1 MARWKRN
8 CTDWA
13 PKMCA
18 FARLSGSWCA
28 NVAWWHS
35 KCVRAELREPNEA
48 EMGNG
53 KSGVGGFRYNLF
65 WSAQERTRYLP
76 SIECLGNIQVTRSD
90 FMSTCSLW
98 LRNSDLKLGTSPP
111 GSKKLGARTC
121 LGTQRRSV
129 NVTYRWNMVE
139 LQFSF
144 LQSFAAFVVYTS
156 VVTRKLLSVLAAW
169 LRFPA
174 VRSIPREI
182 FNALPKKAQR
192 RQRFSWHLITA
203 LLHHAFQDFSRLLN
217 ASIFPLWWS
226 LNPRPDASTLPRY
239 SCRRTWARTCGA
251 AITCHVHDVHDTP
264 AVINMNI
271 SIYKSILCTVYNI
284 YIHIIYIYMYT
295 HLYTNTVKYT
305 YIYEHSLRTVH
316 VLWCLQFEDSVKAAR
331 KRTGKCGSVEK
342 PMLARGQVQANVR
355 FVCAS
360 FAKAKRQ
367 NAVDWVLW
375 IASFS
380 VGHFCLDTIT
390 FNPH

>member
-1 MARWKRN
+1 MKKKLYGLGPQNVCLCPVVR
-8 CTDWA
+8 
-13 PKMCA
+13 
-18 FARLSGSWCA
+18 SWCA

-35 KCVRAELREPNEA
+35 KCVCAELREPNEA

-139 LQFSF
+139 HGGTAIFF

-156 VVTRKLLSVLAAW
+156 VVTRKLLSVFGSW

-182 FNALPKKAQR
+182 FNTLPKRCREDKK
-192 RQRFSWHLITA
+192 FLTS
-203 LLHHAFQDFSRLLN
+203 HHCVAPSCFSRLFKTFQCFN
-217 ASIFPLWWS
+217 F
-226 LNPRPDASTLPRY
+226 STLMVLESSSR
-239 SCRRTWARTCGA
+239 CVDFA
-251 AITCHVHDVHDTP
+251 AI
-264 AVINMNI
+264 
-271 SIYKSILCTVYNI
+271 
-284 YIHIIYIYMYT
+284 
-295 HLYTNTVKYT
+295 
-305 YIYEHSLRTVH
+305 
-316 VLWCLQFEDSVKAAR
+316 
-331 KRTGKCGSVEK
+331 
-342 PMLARGQVQANVR
+342 
-355 FVCAS
+355 
-360 FAKAKRQ
+360 
-367 NAVDWVLW
+367 
-375 IASFS
+375 
-380 VGHFCLDTIT
+380 
-390 FNPH
+390 

>member
-139 LQFSF
+139 HGGTAIFFPSKLCCICRVYVCRDTETSICFGSLAKVSGGAIDTPRNLQRSAKKGAEKTTIF
-144 LQSFAAFVVYTS
+144 LTS
-156 VVTRKLLSVLAAW
+156 
-169 LRFPA
+169 
-174 VRSIPREI
+174 
-182 FNALPKKAQR
+182 
-192 RQRFSWHLITA
+192 
-203 LLHHAFQDFSRLLN
+203 HHCVAPSCFSRLFKTFECFN
-217 ASIFPLWWS
+217 F
-226 LNPRPDASTLPRY
+226 STLMVLESSSR
-239 SCRRTWARTCGA
+239 CVDFA
-251 AITCHVHDVHDTP
+251 AI
-264 AVINMNI
+264 
-271 SIYKSILCTVYNI
+271 
-284 YIHIIYIYMYT
+284 
-295 HLYTNTVKYT
+295 
-305 YIYEHSLRTVH
+305 
-316 VLWCLQFEDSVKAAR
+316 
-331 KRTGKCGSVEK
+331 
-342 PMLARGQVQANVR
+342 
-355 FVCAS
+355 
-360 FAKAKRQ
+360 
-367 NAVDWVLW
+367 
-375 IASFS
+375 
-380 VGHFCLDTIT
+380 
-390 FNPH
+390 